1 MVSYLSTGSQGGLR
15 RRDYNEAEGTVEG
28 VGYIRYLDYSNSF
41 TNYALNICSLLYVN
55 YTPIKKDG

>member
-1 MVSYLSTGSQGGLR
+1 MVSYLSTGAQGGV

-28 VGYIRYLDYSNSF
+28 VEYIRHLDYGNSF
-41 TNYALNICSLLYVN
+41 TNCALNICSLLYVN